1 MAKIM
6 LVEDDKSLREI
17 YSIRLVA
24 EGYNIVSAGDGEEAL
39 GLAVQEKPD
48 LIISDVMMP
57 KISGFDMLDILRST
71 PETKDIKVIMM
82 TALSSDEQRQRSE
95 ALGAAKHL
103 VKSQCG
109 IEDVINAVHEVLGDA
124 PNTAAQANIAT
135 LNATA
140 TTAGKAA
147 AEITPLNQPIP
158 DMTNIKTE
166 ATTVVAPQDSSIP
179 APDSTRAMTS
189 DQEMQPSVAS
199 APSEAPAPAMEP
211 TPNSAAPVAPS
222 TPAQSVA
229 PEAPAQPVAPEAPAT
244 PTAPATPA
252 QPATPSAP
260 TAPAQPAPATP
271 EAPATPTAPVQNPA
285 GENPVNFNQA
295 SVAKPVAVS
304 ATQSAPVQP
313 VAGANIPVQGTALT
327 PQQVLTMMGNGMGSM
342 PQARPVV
349 VIPQAPAA
357 SGTPAIPV
365 ASAPQAIP
373 QVPKAGGTL
382 PMPGA
387 VPRVTTPQAVMPQGV
402 APQTAIPAM
411 TPQQLALLRAQQQAQ
426 MQAQMQAAQT
436 AQMSQA
442 TQAPRPAQ
450 PRTTGGER
458 VLQPIHDPTQDQ
470 MRAAMAKRFAD
481 LLGEEGPAK
490 PGTVTTKSASDT
502 ATKHDATINVPT
514 TAQINELIP
523 SAPQNAQAAPAQPL
537 VAQPTQTQAASQA
550 QPSATQVTT
559 QANPAPTQPSVPT
572 QPVNQPTTPAQTT
585 TPIQT
590 ALELAAQGQAQM
602 QAKIQIDPN
611 AKISDMASIPAPDEG
626 IIEPIRPAFVNE
638 LEEQLAKDL
647 SENSDQDSMSA
658 RMMEE
663 LADDETTKTALEL
676 ASKMPKPEDDEI
688 DESQV
693 EMPESVAKAEFSSP
707 NISSPN
713 VSN

>member
-211 TPNSAAPVAPS
+211 TPISAAPVAPS
-222 TPAQSVA
+222 TPAQPVA
-229 PEAPAQPVAPEAPAT
+229 PEAPAQPVAPEAPAA
-244 PTAPATPA
+244 PVAPAMPA

-260 TAPAQPAPATP
+260 TAPAQPAPVAP
-271 EAPATPTAPVQNPA
+271 EAPAAPTAPVQNPA

-313 VAGANIPVQGTALT
+313 VAGANTPVQGTALT

-357 SGTPAIPV
+357 SETPAVPV
-365 ASAPQAIP
+365 ASAPQTIP

-387 VPRVTTPQAVMPQGV
+387 VPRAVTPQAVTPQGV
-402 APQTAIPAM
+402 VPQTAIPAM

-436 AQMSQA
+436 TQMPQA

-490 PGTVTTKSASDT
+490 PDTVTTKSASDAT
-502 ATKHDATINVPT
+502 TKHDDTINVPT
-514 TAQINELIP
+514 AAQINELIP
-523 SAPQNAQAAPAQPL
+523 PVPQNAQVAPA
-537 VAQPTQTQAASQA
+537 
-550 QPSATQVTT
+550 
-559 QANPAPTQPSVPT
+559 QPSVPT
-572 QPVNQPTTPAQTT
+572 QPAEQPAMLAQTT
-585 TPIQT
+585 APIQT
-590 ALELAAQGQAQM
+590 AQELAAQGQAQM

-658 RMMEE
+658 RMMKE

-707 NISSPN
+707 NISN
-713 VSN
+713 

>member
-211 TPNSAAPVAPS
+211 TPISAAPVAPS
-222 TPAQSVA
+222 TPAQPVA
-229 PEAPAQPVAPEAPAT
+229 PEAPAQPVAPEAPAV
-244 PTAPATPA
+244 PVAPATPA
-252 QPATPSAP
+252 QPTTPSTP
-260 TAPAQPAPATP
+260 TAPAQPVPVAP
-271 EAPATPTAPVQNPA
+271 EAPAAPTAPVQNPA

-313 VAGANIPVQGTALT
+313 VAGANTPVQGAALT

-357 SGTPAIPV
+357 PETPAIPV
-365 ASAPQAIP
+365 ASAPQTIP

-387 VPRVTTPQAVMPQGV
+387 VPRAVTPQAVTPQGV
-402 APQTAIPAM
+402 APQTAMPAM

-426 MQAQMQAAQT
+426 MQAQMQTAQT
-436 AQMSQA
+436 TQMSQA
-442 TQAPRPAQ
+442 AQAPRPAQ

-481 LLGEEGPAK
+481 LLGEEDPAE
-490 PGTVTTKSASDT
+490 PGAVTTKSASDA
-502 ATKHDATINVPT
+502 ATKHDATIDVPT

-523 SAPQNAQAAPAQPL
+523 PVPQNTQAAPA
-537 VAQPTQTQAASQA
+537 
-550 QPSATQVTT
+550 
-559 QANPAPTQPSVPT
+559 QPSVPT
-572 QPVNQPTTPAQTT
+572 QPAEQPAMLTQTT
-585 TPIQT
+585 APIQT
-590 ALELAAQGQAQM
+590 AQELAAQGRAQM

-658 RMMEE
+658 RMMKE

-676 ASKMPKPEDDEI
+676 ASKMPKPEDDKI

>member
-211 TPNSAAPVAPS
+211 TPISAAPVAPS
-222 TPAQSVA
+222 TPAQPVT
-229 PEAPAQPVAPEAPAT
+229 PEAPAQPVAPEAPAA
-244 PTAPATPA
+244 PVAPATPA
-252 QPATPSAP
+252 QPTTPSAP
-260 TAPAQPAPATP
+260 TAPTQPAPVAP
-271 EAPATPTAPVQNPA
+271 EAPAAPTAPVQNPA

-313 VAGANIPVQGTALT
+313 VAGANTPVQGAALT

-357 SGTPAIPV
+357 SETPAVPV
-365 ASAPQAIP
+365 ASAPQTIP

-387 VPRVTTPQAVMPQGV
+387 VPRAVTPQAVTPQGV

-436 AQMSQA
+436 TQMSQA

-481 LLGEEGPAK
+481 LLGEEDPAK
-490 PGTVTTKSASDT
+490 PGAVTTKSASDA
-502 ATKHDATINVPT
+502 ATKHDTTIDVPT

-523 SAPQNAQAAPAQPL
+523 PVPQNAQAAPAQP
-537 VAQPTQTQAASQA
+537 
-550 QPSATQVTT
+550 
-559 QANPAPTQPSVPT
+559 SVPT
-572 QPVNQPTTPAQTT
+572 QPAEQPAMLAQTT
-585 TPIQT
+585 APIQT
-590 ALELAAQGQAQM
+590 AQELAAQGRAQM

-658 RMMEE
+658 RMMKE

>member
-189 DQEMQPSVAS
+189 DQEMQSSVAS

-211 TPNSAAPVAPS
+211 TPISATPVAPS
-222 TPAQSVA
+222 TPAQPVA
-229 PEAPAQPVAPEAPAT
+229 PEAPAQPVAPEAPAA
-244 PTAPATPA
+244 PVAPATPA

-260 TAPAQPAPATP
+260 TAPAQPAPVAP
-271 EAPATPTAPVQNPA
+271 EAPAAPTAPVQNPA

-313 VAGANIPVQGTALT
+313 VAGANTPVQGAALT

-357 SGTPAIPV
+357 SETPAVPV
-365 ASAPQAIP
+365 ASAPQTIP

-387 VPRVTTPQAVMPQGV
+387 VPRAVTPQAVTPQGV
-402 APQTAIPAM
+402 VPQTAIPAM

-436 AQMSQA
+436 TQMPQA

-481 LLGEEGPAK
+481 LLGEEDPAK
-490 PGTVTTKSASDT
+490 PGTVTTKSASDAT
-502 ATKHDATINVPT
+502 TKHDDTINVPT
-514 TAQINELIP
+514 AAQINELIP
-523 SAPQNAQAAPAQPL
+523 PVPQNAQAAPAQP
-537 VAQPTQTQAASQA
+537 
-550 QPSATQVTT
+550 
-559 QANPAPTQPSVPT
+559 SVPT
-572 QPVNQPTTPAQTT
+572 QPVEQPAMPAQTT
-585 TPIQT
+585 APIQT
-590 ALELAAQGQAQM
+590 AQELAAQGQAQM

-658 RMMEE
+658 RMMKE

-693 EMPESVAKAEFSSP
+693 EMPESVTKAEFSSP

>member
-211 TPNSAAPVAPS
+211 TPISAAPVAPS
-222 TPAQSVA
+222 TPAQPVV
-229 PEAPAQPVAPEAPAT
+229 PEAPAQPVAPEAPAA
-244 PTAPATPA
+244 PVAPATPA

-260 TAPAQPAPATP
+260 TAPAQPAPVAP
-271 EAPATPTAPVQNPA
+271 EAPAAPTAPVQNPA

-313 VAGANIPVQGTALT
+313 VAGANTPVQGTALT

-357 SGTPAIPV
+357 SETPAVPV
-365 ASAPQAIP
+365 AFAPQTIP

-387 VPRVTTPQAVMPQGV
+387 VPRAVTPQAVTPQGV

-436 AQMSQA
+436 TQTSQT

-450 PRTTGGER
+450 PRTAGGER

-481 LLGEEGPAK
+481 LLGEEDPAK
-490 PGTVTTKSASDT
+490 PGTVTTKSASDA
-502 ATKHDATINVPT
+502 ATKRDATINVPT

-523 SAPQNAQAAPAQPL
+523 PVPQN
-537 VAQPTQTQAASQA
+537 TQA
-550 QPSATQVTT
+550 
-559 QANPAPTQPSVPT
+559 APTQPSVPT
-572 QPVNQPTTPAQTT
+572 QPAEQPAMLAQTT

-590 ALELAAQGQAQM
+590 AQELAAQGRAQM

-658 RMMEE
+658 RMMKE

>member
-39 GLAVQEKPD
+39 SLAVQEKPD

-211 TPNSAAPVAPS
+211 TPISAAPVAPS
-222 TPAQSVA
+222 TPAQPVA
-229 PEAPAQPVAPEAPAT
+229 PEAPAQPVAPEAPAA
-244 PTAPATPA
+244 PVAPATPA

-260 TAPAQPAPATP
+260 TAPAQPAPVAP
-271 EAPATPTAPVQNPA
+271 EAPAAPTAPVQNPA

-313 VAGANIPVQGTALT
+313 AAGANIPVQGAALT

-357 SGTPAIPV
+357 SETPAVLVTSTPQTI
-365 ASAPQAIP
+365 SQAP
-373 QVPKAGGTL
+373 KTGGTL

-387 VPRVTTPQAVMPQGV
+387 VPRAATPQAVTPQGV
-402 APQTAIPAM
+402 VPQTAIPAM

-426 MQAQMQAAQT
+426 MQAQMQTAQT
-436 AQMSQA
+436 TQMSQA

-450 PRTTGGER
+450 PRTAGGER

-481 LLGEEGPAK
+481 LLGEEDPAK
-490 PGTVTTKSASDT
+490 PGTVTTKSTSDA

-523 SAPQNAQAAPAQPL
+523 SVPQNAQAAPAH
-537 VAQPTQTQAASQA
+537 
-550 QPSATQVTT
+550 PSATQTQVAT
-559 QANPAPTQPSVPT
+559 QANPTPTQPSVPT
-572 QPVNQPTTPAQTT
+572 QPAEQPAMLAQTT

-590 ALELAAQGQAQM
+590 AQELAAQGQAQM
-602 QAKIQIDPN
+602 QAKIRIDPN

-658 RMMEE
+658 RMMKE

-676 ASKMPKPEDDEI
+676 ASKMPKPEDDKI

>member
-211 TPNSAAPVAPS
+211 TPISAAPVAPS
-222 TPAQSVA
+222 TPAQPVT
-229 PEAPAQPVAPEAPAT
+229 PEAPAQPVAPEAPAA
-244 PTAPATPA
+244 PVAPATPA

-260 TAPAQPAPATP
+260 TAPAQPVPVAP
-271 EAPATPTAPVQNPA
+271 EAPAAPTAPVQNPA

-313 VAGANIPVQGTALT
+313 AAGANTPVQGAALT

-349 VIPQAPAA
+349 VIPQAPAV
-357 SGTPAIPV
+357 SETPAVPV
-365 ASAPQAIP
+365 TSAPQTIP

-387 VPRVTTPQAVMPQGV
+387 VPRTVTPQAVAPQGV

-426 MQAQMQAAQT
+426 MQTQMQAAQT
-436 AQMSQA
+436 AQISQA
-442 TQAPRPAQ
+442 AQAPRPAQ
-450 PRTTGGER
+450 PRTAGGER

-481 LLGEEGPAK
+481 LLGEEDPAK
-490 PGTVTTKSASDT
+490 PGAVTTKSASDA
-502 ATKHDATINVPT
+502 ATKHDTTIDVPT
-514 TAQINELIP
+514 AAQINELIP
-523 SAPQNAQAAPAQPL
+523 PVPQNAQA
-537 VAQPTQTQAASQA
+537 
-550 QPSATQVTT
+550 
-559 QANPAPTQPSVPT
+559 APTQPSVPT
-572 QPVNQPTTPAQTT
+572 QPAEQPAMLAQTT
-585 TPIQT
+585 APIQT
-590 ALELAAQGQAQM
+590 AQELAAQGRAQM

-658 RMMEE
+658 RMMKE

>member
-39 GLAVQEKPD
+39 SLAVQEKPD

-211 TPNSAAPVAPS
+211 TPISAAPVAPS
-222 TPAQSVA
+222 TPAQPVA
-229 PEAPAQPVAPEAPAT
+229 PEAPAQPVAPEAPAA
-244 PTAPATPA
+244 PVAPATPA

-260 TAPAQPAPATP
+260 TAPAQPAPVAP
-271 EAPATPTAPVQNPA
+271 EAPAAPTAPVQNPA

-313 VAGANIPVQGTALT
+313 AAGANIPVQGAALT

-357 SGTPAIPV
+357 SETPAVPV
-365 ASAPQAIP
+365 ASAPQTIS

-387 VPRVTTPQAVMPQGV
+387 VPRAATPQAVTPQGV
-402 APQTAIPAM
+402 VPQAAIPAM
-411 TPQQLALLRAQQQAQ
+411 TPQQLALLRAQQQTQ

-436 AQMSQA
+436 TQMSQA

-450 PRTTGGER
+450 PRTAGGER

-481 LLGEEGPAK
+481 LLGEEDPAK
-490 PGTVTTKSASDT
+490 PDTVTTKSASDA

-523 SAPQNAQAAPAQPL
+523 SVPQNAQAAP
-537 VAQPTQTQAASQA
+537 
-550 QPSATQVTT
+550 
-559 QANPAPTQPSVPT
+559 TQPSVPM
-572 QPVNQPTTPAQTT
+572 QPAEQPAMLAQTT

-590 ALELAAQGQAQM
+590 AQELAAQGQAQM
-602 QAKIQIDPN
+602 QAKIRIDPN

-626 IIEPIRPAFVNE
+626 IVEPIRPAFVNE
-638 LEEQLAKDL
+638 LEEQLARDL
-647 SENSDQDSMSA
+647 SENSDQNSMSA
-658 RMMEE
+658 RMMKEM
-663 LADDETTKTALEL
+663 ADDETTKTALEL

-713 VSN
+713 VSNKV

>member
-211 TPNSAAPVAPS
+211 TPISAAPVAPS
-222 TPAQSVA
+222 TPAQPVV
-229 PEAPAQPVAPEAPAT
+229 PEAPAQPVAPEAPA
-244 PTAPATPA
+244 APVAPVTPA

-260 TAPAQPAPATP
+260 TAPAQPAPVAP
-271 EAPATPTAPVQNPA
+271 EAPAAPTAPVQNPA

-313 VAGANIPVQGTALT
+313 VAGANTPVQGAALT

-357 SGTPAIPV
+357 SGTPAAPV
-365 ASAPQAIP
+365 ASTSQTIP

-387 VPRVTTPQAVMPQGV
+387 VPRAVTPQAVTPQGV

-411 TPQQLALLRAQQQAQ
+411 TPQQLTLLRAQQQAQ
-426 MQAQMQAAQT
+426 MQAQMQVAQT
-436 AQMSQA
+436 TQTSQT

-481 LLGEEGPAK
+481 LLGEEDPAK
-490 PGTVTTKSASDT
+490 PGAVTTKSASDA
-502 ATKHDATINVPT
+502 ATKHDTTIDVPT

-523 SAPQNAQAAPAQPL
+523 PVPQNAQAAPAQP
-537 VAQPTQTQAASQA
+537 
-550 QPSATQVTT
+550 
-559 QANPAPTQPSVPT
+559 SVPT
-572 QPVNQPTTPAQTT
+572 QPAEQPAMLAQTT
-585 TPIQT
+585 APIQT
-590 ALELAAQGQAQM
+590 AQELAAQGQAQM

-658 RMMEE
+658 RMMKE

>member
-211 TPNSAAPVAPS
+211 TPISAAPVAPS
-222 TPAQSVA
+222 TPAQPVA
-229 PEAPAQPVAPEAPAT
+229 PEAPAQPVAPEAPAA
-244 PTAPATPA
+244 PVAPATPA

-260 TAPAQPAPATP
+260 TAPAQPAPVAP
-271 EAPATPTAPVQNPA
+271 EAPAAPTAPVQSPA

-313 VAGANIPVQGTALT
+313 AAGANTPVQGAALT

-357 SGTPAIPV
+357 SETPAVPV
-365 ASAPQAIP
+365 ASAPQTIP

-387 VPRVTTPQAVMPQGV
+387 VPRAVTPQAVTPQGAV
-402 APQTAIPAM
+402 PQTAIPAM

-426 MQAQMQAAQT
+426 MQTQMQT
-436 AQMSQA
+436 ARTTQMSQA
-442 TQAPRPAQ
+442 AQAPRPAQ

-481 LLGEEGPAK
+481 LLGEEDPAK
-490 PGTVTTKSASDT
+490 PGAVTTKSASDA
-502 ATKHDATINVPT
+502 ATKHDTTIDVPT

-523 SAPQNAQAAPAQPL
+523 PVPQNAQAAPAQP
-537 VAQPTQTQAASQA
+537 
-550 QPSATQVTT
+550 
-559 QANPAPTQPSVPT
+559 SVPT
-572 QPVNQPTTPAQTT
+572 QPAEQPAMLAQTT

-590 ALELAAQGQAQM
+590 AQELAAQGQAQM

-658 RMMEE
+658 RMMKE

-713 VSN
+713 VNN

>member
-211 TPNSAAPVAPS
+211 TPISAAPVAPS
-222 TPAQSVA
+222 TPAQPVA
-229 PEAPAQPVAPEAPAT
+229 PEAPAQPVAPEAPAV
-244 PTAPATPA
+244 PVAPATPA
-252 QPATPSAP
+252 QPTTPSTP
-260 TAPAQPAPATP
+260 TAPAQPVPVAP
-271 EAPATPTAPVQNPA
+271 EAPAAPTAPVQNPA

-295 SVAKPVAVS
+295 SVAKPVAAS

-313 VAGANIPVQGTALT
+313 AAGANIPAQGTALT

-357 SGTPAIPV
+357 PETPAIPV
-365 ASAPQAIP
+365 ASAPQTIP

-387 VPRVTTPQAVMPQGV
+387 VPRAVTPQAVTPQGV
-402 APQTAIPAM
+402 APQTAMPAM

-426 MQAQMQAAQT
+426 MQAQMQTAQT
-436 AQMSQA
+436 TQMSQA
-442 TQAPRPAQ
+442 AQAPRPAQ

-481 LLGEEGPAK
+481 LLGEEDPAE
-490 PGTVTTKSASDT
+490 PGAVTTKSASDA
-502 ATKHDATINVPT
+502 ATKHDATIDVPT

-523 SAPQNAQAAPAQPL
+523 PVPQNTQAAPA
-537 VAQPTQTQAASQA
+537 
-550 QPSATQVTT
+550 
-559 QANPAPTQPSVPT
+559 QPSVPT
-572 QPVNQPTTPAQTT
+572 QPAEQPAMLTQTT
-585 TPIQT
+585 APIQT
-590 ALELAAQGQAQM
+590 AQELAAQGRAQM

-658 RMMEE
+658 RMMKE

-676 ASKMPKPEDDEI
+676 ASKMPKPEDDKI

>member
-211 TPNSAAPVAPS
+211 TPISAAPVAPS
-222 TPAQSVA
+222 TPAQPVA
-229 PEAPAQPVAPEAPAT
+229 PEAPAQPVAPEAPAA
-244 PTAPATPA
+244 PVAPATPA
-252 QPATPSAP
+252 QPATPSTP
-260 TAPAQPAPATP
+260 TAPAQPAPVAP
-271 EAPATPTAPVQNPA
+271 EAPAAPTAPVQNPA

-313 VAGANIPVQGTALT
+313 AAGANTPVQGAALT

-357 SGTPAIPV
+357 SETPAVPV
-365 ASAPQAIP
+365 ASAPQTIP

-387 VPRVTTPQAVMPQGV
+387 VPRAVTPQAVTPQGAV
-402 APQTAIPAM
+402 PQTAIPAM

-426 MQAQMQAAQT
+426 MQTQMQT
-436 AQMSQA
+436 ARTTQMSQA
-442 TQAPRPAQ
+442 AQAPRPAQ

-481 LLGEEGPAK
+481 LLGEEDPAK
-490 PGTVTTKSASDT
+490 PGAVTTKSASDA

-523 SAPQNAQAAPAQPL
+523 PVPQNAQAAPAQP
-537 VAQPTQTQAASQA
+537 S
-550 QPSATQVTT
+550 
-559 QANPAPTQPSVPT
+559 APTQPAE
-572 QPVNQPTTPAQTT
+572 QPAMLARAT

-590 ALELAAQGQAQM
+590 AQELAAQGQAQM

-658 RMMEE
+658 RMMKE

-713 VSN
+713 VNN

>member
-211 TPNSAAPVAPS
+211 TPISAAPVAPS
-222 TPAQSVA
+222 TPAQPVA
-229 PEAPAQPVAPEAPAT
+229 PEAPAQPIAPEAPAA
-244 PTAPATPA
+244 PVAPATPV

-260 TAPAQPAPATP
+260 TAPAQPAPVAP
-271 EAPATPTAPVQNPA
+271 EAPAAPTAPVQNPA

-313 VAGANIPVQGTALT
+313 VAGANTPVQGAALT

-357 SGTPAIPV
+357 SGAPAVPV
-365 ASAPQAIP
+365 ASAPQTIP

-387 VPRVTTPQAVMPQGV
+387 VPRAVTPQAIAPQGV
-402 APQTAIPAM
+402 VPQTAIPAM

-426 MQAQMQAAQT
+426 MQAQMRAAQT
-436 AQMSQA
+436 TQTSQT

-450 PRTTGGER
+450 PRTAGGER

-481 LLGEEGPAK
+481 LLGEEDPAK
-490 PGTVTTKSASDT
+490 PGTVTTKSASDA

-523 SAPQNAQAAPAQPL
+523 PVSQN
-537 VAQPTQTQAASQA
+537 TQA
-550 QPSATQVTT
+550 
-559 QANPAPTQPSVPT
+559 APTQPSVPT
-572 QPVNQPTTPAQTT
+572 QPAEQPAMLAQTT

-590 ALELAAQGQAQM
+590 AQELAAQGRAQM

-658 RMMEE
+658 RMMKE

>member
-211 TPNSAAPVAPS
+211 TPISAAPVAPS
-222 TPAQSVA
+222 TPAQPVT
-229 PEAPAQPVAPEAPAT
+229 PEAPAQPVAPEAPAASV
-244 PTAPATPA
+244 APATPV
-252 QPATPSAP
+252 QPAIPSAP
-260 TAPAQPAPATP
+260 TAPAQPAPVTP
-271 EAPATPTAPVQNPA
+271 EAPAAPTAPVQNPA

-357 SGTPAIPV
+357 SETPAVPV
-365 ASAPQAIP
+365 ASAPQTIS

-387 VPRVTTPQAVMPQGV
+387 VPRAVTPQAVTPQGV
-402 APQTAIPAM
+402 APQAAIPAM

-436 AQMSQA
+436 TQMPQA

-450 PRTTGGER
+450 PRTAGGER

-481 LLGEEGPAK
+481 LLGEEDPAK
-490 PGTVTTKSASDT
+490 PGAVTTKSASDAT
-502 ATKHDATINVPT
+502 TKHDATINVPT

-523 SAPQNAQAAPAQPL
+523 PAPQN
-537 VAQPTQTQAASQA
+537 
-550 QPSATQVTT
+550 TQV
-559 QANPAPTQPSVPT
+559 APTQPSVPT
-572 QPVNQPTTPAQTT
+572 QPTEQPAMLAQTT
-585 TPIQT
+585 APIQT
-590 ALELAAQGQAQM
+590 AQELAAQGRAQM

-658 RMMEE
+658 RMMKE

>member
-211 TPNSAAPVAPS
+211 TPISAAPVAPS
-222 TPAQSVA
+222 TPAQPVA
-229 PEAPAQPVAPEAPAT
+229 PEAPAQPVAPEAPAA
-244 PTAPATPA
+244 PVAPATPA

-260 TAPAQPAPATP
+260 TAPAQPAPVAS
-271 EAPATPTAPVQNPA
+271 EAPAAPTAPVQNPA

-313 VAGANIPVQGTALT
+313 VAGANTPVQGAALT

-357 SGTPAIPV
+357 SETPAVPV
-365 ASAPQAIP
+365 ASAPQTIP

-387 VPRVTTPQAVMPQGV
+387 VPRAVTPQAVTPQGV

-426 MQAQMQAAQT
+426 MQAQMQTARTTQT
-436 AQMSQA
+436 SQA
-442 TQAPRPAQ
+442 AQAPRPAQ
-450 PRTTGGER
+450 PRTAGGER

-481 LLGEEGPAK
+481 LLGEEDPAK
-490 PGTVTTKSASDT
+490 PGTVTTKSASDA

-523 SAPQNAQAAPAQPL
+523 PVPQNAQAAPAQP
-537 VAQPTQTQAASQA
+537 S
-550 QPSATQVTT
+550 
-559 QANPAPTQPSVPT
+559 APTQPAE
-572 QPVNQPTTPAQTT
+572 QPAMLAQTT

-590 ALELAAQGQAQM
+590 AQELAAQGRAQM

-658 RMMEE
+658 RMMKE

>member
-211 TPNSAAPVAPS
+211 TPISAAPVAPS
-222 TPAQSVA
+222 TPAQPVA
-229 PEAPAQPVAPEAPAT
+229 PEAPAQPVAPEAPSA
-244 PTAPATPA
+244 PVAPATPA
-252 QPATPSAP
+252 QPTTPSAP
-260 TAPAQPAPATP
+260 TAPAQPAPVAP
-271 EAPATPTAPVQNPA
+271 EAPAAPTAPVQSPA

-304 ATQSAPVQP
+304 ATQPAPVQP
-313 VAGANIPVQGTALT
+313 AAGANIPAQSAALT

-357 SGTPAIPV
+357 SGTPAVPV
-365 ASAPQAIP
+365 ASAPQTIP

-387 VPRVTTPQAVMPQGV
+387 VPRAVTPQAVTPQGAV
-402 APQTAIPAM
+402 PQTAIPAM

-426 MQAQMQAAQT
+426 MQTQMQT
-436 AQMSQA
+436 ARTTQMSQA
-442 TQAPRPAQ
+442 AQAPRPAQ

-481 LLGEEGPAK
+481 LLGEEDPAK
-490 PGTVTTKSASDT
+490 PGAVTTKSASDA

-523 SAPQNAQAAPAQPL
+523 SAPQNAQAAPAQP
-537 VAQPTQTQAASQA
+537 S
-550 QPSATQVTT
+550 
-559 QANPAPTQPSVPT
+559 APTQPAE
-572 QPVNQPTTPAQTT
+572 QPAMLARAT

-590 ALELAAQGQAQM
+590 AQELAAQGQAQM

-658 RMMEE
+658 RMMKE

-713 VSN
+713 VNN

>member
-211 TPNSAAPVAPS
+211 TPISAAPVAPS
-222 TPAQSVA
+222 TPAQPVV
-229 PEAPAQPVAPEAPAT
+229 PEAPAQPVAPEAPA
-244 PTAPATPA
+244 APVAPVTPA

-260 TAPAQPAPATP
+260 TAPAQPAPVTP
-271 EAPATPTAPVQNPA
+271 EAPAAPTAPVQNPA

-313 VAGANIPVQGTALT
+313 AAGANTPVQGAALT

-357 SGTPAIPV
+357 SETPAVPV
-365 ASAPQAIP
+365 ASAPQTIP

-387 VPRVTTPQAVMPQGV
+387 VPRAVAPQAVTPQGV
-402 APQTAIPAM
+402 VPQTAIPAM

-426 MQAQMQAAQT
+426 MQAQMRAAQT
-436 AQMSQA
+436 TQMPQA

-481 LLGEEGPAK
+481 LLGEEDPAK

-502 ATKHDATINVPT
+502 ATKHDTTINVPT

-523 SAPQNAQAAPAQPL
+523 PVPQN
-537 VAQPTQTQAASQA
+537 TQA
-550 QPSATQVTT
+550 
-559 QANPAPTQPSVPT
+559 APTQPSVPT
-572 QPVNQPTTPAQTT
+572 QPAEQPAMLAQAT

-590 ALELAAQGQAQM
+590 AQELAAQGQAQM

-658 RMMEE
+658 RMMKE

-693 EMPESVAKAEFSSP
+693 EMPESVARAEFSSP

>member
-211 TPNSAAPVAPS
+211 TPISAAPVAPS
-222 TPAQSVA
+222 TPAQPVA
-229 PEAPAQPVAPEAPAT
+229 PEAPAQPIAPEAPAT
-244 PTAPATPA
+244 PVAPATPA
-252 QPATPSAP
+252 QPTTPSAP
-260 TAPAQPAPATP
+260 TAPAQPVPVAP
-271 EAPATPTAPVQNPA
+271 EAPAAPTAPVQNPA

-313 VAGANIPVQGTALT
+313 VAGANTPVQGAALT

-357 SGTPAIPV
+357 PGTPAVPV
-365 ASAPQAIP
+365 ASAPQTIP

-387 VPRVTTPQAVMPQGV
+387 VPRAVAPQAVTPQGV
-402 APQTAIPAM
+402 APQTAMPVM

-436 AQMSQA
+436 TQMSQT

-481 LLGEEGPAK
+481 LLGEEDPAK
-490 PGTVTTKSASDT
+490 PGAVTTKSASDA
-502 ATKHDATINVPT
+502 ATKHDSTINVPT

-523 SAPQNAQAAPAQPL
+523 PVPQN
-537 VAQPTQTQAASQA
+537 TQA
-550 QPSATQVTT
+550 
-559 QANPAPTQPSVPT
+559 APTQPSVPT
-572 QPVNQPTTPAQTT
+572 QPAEQPAMLAQTT

-590 ALELAAQGQAQM
+590 AQELAAQGRAQM

-658 RMMEE
+658 RMMKE

>member
-199 APSEAPAPAMEP
+199 APSEVPAPAMEP
-211 TPNSAAPVAPS
+211 TPISAAPVAPS
-222 TPAQSVA
+222 TPAQPVT
-229 PEAPAQPVAPEAPAT
+229 PEAPAQPVAPEAPAA
-244 PTAPATPA
+244 PVAPAMPA

-260 TAPAQPAPATP
+260 TAPAQPAPVAP
-271 EAPATPTAPVQNPA
+271 EAPAAPTAPVQNPA

-313 VAGANIPVQGTALT
+313 VAGANTPVQGAALT

-357 SGTPAIPV
+357 SETPAVPV
-365 ASAPQAIP
+365 ASAPQTIP

-387 VPRVTTPQAVMPQGV
+387 VPRAVTSQVVTPQGV
-402 APQTAIPAM
+402 VPQTAIPAM

-426 MQAQMQAAQT
+426 MQAQTQAAQAT
-436 AQMSQA
+436 QMSQA
-442 TQAPRPAQ
+442 AQAPRPAQ
-450 PRTTGGER
+450 PRTAGGER

-481 LLGEEGPAK
+481 LLGEEDPAK
-490 PGTVTTKSASDT
+490 PGTVTTKSASDAT
-502 ATKHDATINVPT
+502 TKHDATINVPT

-523 SAPQNAQAAPAQPL
+523 PVPQN
-537 VAQPTQTQAASQA
+537 TQA
-550 QPSATQVTT
+550 
-559 QANPAPTQPSVPT
+559 APTQPSVPT
-572 QPVNQPTTPAQTT
+572 QPAEQPAMLAQTT

-590 ALELAAQGQAQM
+590 AQELAAQGQAQM

-658 RMMEE
+658 RMMKE

>member
-211 TPNSAAPVAPS
+211 TPISAAPVAPS
-222 TPAQSVA
+222 TPAQPVT
-229 PEAPAQPVAPEAPAT
+229 PEAPAQPVAPEAPAA
-244 PTAPATPA
+244 PVAPATPV

-260 TAPAQPAPATP
+260 TAPAQPVPVAP
-271 EAPATPTAPVQNPA
+271 EAPAAPTAPVQNPA

-313 VAGANIPVQGTALT
+313 VAGANTPVQGAALT

-357 SGTPAIPV
+357 SGTPAVPI
-365 ASAPQAIP
+365 ASAPQTIP

-387 VPRVTTPQAVMPQGV
+387 VPRAVTPQAVTPQGV
-402 APQTAIPAM
+402 VPQTAIPAM

-436 AQMSQA
+436 TQTSQT

-450 PRTTGGER
+450 PRTAGGER

-523 SAPQNAQAAPAQPL
+523 PVPQNTQAAPA
-537 VAQPTQTQAASQA
+537 
-550 QPSATQVTT
+550 
-559 QANPAPTQPSVPT
+559 QPSVPT
-572 QPVNQPTTPAQTT
+572 QPAEQPAMPAQTT

-590 ALELAAQGQAQM
+590 AQELAAQGRAQM

-658 RMMEE
+658 RMMKE

>member
-211 TPNSAAPVAPS
+211 TPISAAPVAPS
-222 TPAQSVA
+222 TPAQPVT
-229 PEAPAQPVAPEAPAT
+229 PEAPAQPVVPEAPAA
-244 PTAPATPA
+244 PVAPATPA

-260 TAPAQPAPATP
+260 TAPAQPAPVAP
-271 EAPATPTAPVQNPA
+271 EAPAAPTVPVQNPA

-313 VAGANIPVQGTALT
+313 AAGANMPAQGTALT

-357 SGTPAIPV
+357 SGTPAVPV
-365 ASAPQAIP
+365 APAPQTIP

-387 VPRVTTPQAVMPQGV
+387 VPRAVAPQAVTPQGV
-402 APQTAIPAM
+402 APQTAMPVM

-436 AQMSQA
+436 TQTSQT

-450 PRTTGGER
+450 PRTAGGER

-481 LLGEEGPAK
+481 LLGEEDPAK
-490 PGTVTTKSASDT
+490 PGTVTTKSASDA
-502 ATKHDATINVPT
+502 ATKRDATINVPT

-523 SAPQNAQAAPAQPL
+523 PVPQN
-537 VAQPTQTQAASQA
+537 TQA
-550 QPSATQVTT
+550 
-559 QANPAPTQPSVPT
+559 APTQPSVPT
-572 QPVNQPTTPAQTT
+572 QPAEQPAMPAQTT

-590 ALELAAQGQAQM
+590 AQELAAQGRAQM

-658 RMMEE
+658 RMMKE

>member
-211 TPNSAAPVAPS
+211 TPISAAPVAPS
-222 TPAQSVA
+222 TPAQPVA
-229 PEAPAQPVAPEAPAT
+229 PEAPAQPVAPEAPAA
-244 PTAPATPA
+244 PVAPATPA
-252 QPATPSAP
+252 QPATPSTP
-260 TAPAQPAPATP
+260 TAPAQPAPVAP
-271 EAPATPTAPVQNPA
+271 EAPAAPTAPVQSPA

-304 ATQSAPVQP
+304 ATQPAPVQP
-313 VAGANIPVQGTALT
+313 AAGANIPAQSAALT

-357 SGTPAIPV
+357 SETPAVPV
-365 ASAPQAIP
+365 ASAPQTIP

-387 VPRVTTPQAVMPQGV
+387 VPRAVTPQAVTPQGAV
-402 APQTAIPAM
+402 PQTAIPAM

-426 MQAQMQAAQT
+426 MQTQMQT
-436 AQMSQA
+436 ARTTQMSQA
-442 TQAPRPAQ
+442 AQAPRPAQ

-481 LLGEEGPAK
+481 LLGEEDPAK
-490 PGTVTTKSASDT
+490 PGAVTTKSASDA
-502 ATKHDATINVPT
+502 ATKHDTTIDVPT

-523 SAPQNAQAAPAQPL
+523 PVPQNAQAAPAQP
-537 VAQPTQTQAASQA
+537 
-550 QPSATQVTT
+550 
-559 QANPAPTQPSVPT
+559 SVPT
-572 QPVNQPTTPAQTT
+572 QPAEQPAMLAQTT

-590 ALELAAQGQAQM
+590 AQELAAQGQAQM

-658 RMMEE
+658 RMMKE

-713 VSN
+713 VNN

>member
-211 TPNSAAPVAPS
+211 TPISAAPVAPS
-222 TPAQSVA
+222 TPAQPVA
-229 PEAPAQPVAPEAPAT
+229 PEAPAQPVAPEAPAA
-244 PTAPATPA
+244 PVAPATPA
-252 QPATPSAP
+252 QPATPSTP
-260 TAPAQPAPATP
+260 TAPAQPAPVAP
-271 EAPATPTAPVQNPA
+271 EAPAAPTAPVQNPA

-313 VAGANIPVQGTALT
+313 AAGANTPVQGAALT

-357 SGTPAIPV
+357 SETPAVPV
-365 ASAPQAIP
+365 ASAPQTIP

-387 VPRVTTPQAVMPQGV
+387 VPRAVTPQAVTPQGAV
-402 APQTAIPAM
+402 PQTAIPAM

-426 MQAQMQAAQT
+426 MQTQMQT
-436 AQMSQA
+436 ARTTQMSQA
-442 TQAPRPAQ
+442 AQAPRPAQ

-481 LLGEEGPAK
+481 LLGEEDPAK
-490 PGTVTTKSASDT
+490 PGAVTTKSASDA
-502 ATKHDATINVPT
+502 ATKHDTTIDVPT

-523 SAPQNAQAAPAQPL
+523 PVPQNAQAAPAQP
-537 VAQPTQTQAASQA
+537 
-550 QPSATQVTT
+550 
-559 QANPAPTQPSVPT
+559 SVPT
-572 QPVNQPTTPAQTT
+572 QPAEQPAMLAQTT

-590 ALELAAQGQAQM
+590 AQELAAQGQAQM

-658 RMMEE
+658 RMMKE

-713 VSN
+713 VNN

>member
-211 TPNSAAPVAPS
+211 TPISAAPVAPS
-222 TPAQSVA
+222 TPAQPVA
-229 PEAPAQPVAPEAPAT
+229 PEAPAQPVAPEAPAV
-244 PTAPATPA
+244 PVAPSTPA

-260 TAPAQPAPATP
+260 TAPAQPAPVAP
-271 EAPATPTAPVQNPA
+271 EAPTAPTAPVQNPA

-313 VAGANIPVQGTALT
+313 VAGANTPVQGAALT

-357 SGTPAIPV
+357 SETPAVPV
-365 ASAPQAIP
+365 ASAPQTIP

-387 VPRVTTPQAVMPQGV
+387 VPRAAAPQAVTPQGV
-402 APQTAIPAM
+402 APQTAMPAM

-426 MQAQMQAAQT
+426 MQAQMQTAQT
-436 AQMSQA
+436 TQMSQA
-442 TQAPRPAQ
+442 AQAPRPAQ
-450 PRTTGGER
+450 PRTAGGER

-481 LLGEEGPAK
+481 LLGEEDPAK
-490 PGTVTTKSASDT
+490 PGAVTTKSASDA
-502 ATKHDATINVPT
+502 ATKHDTTIDVPT
-514 TAQINELIP
+514 TAQINQLIP
-523 SAPQNAQAAPAQPL
+523 PVPQN
-537 VAQPTQTQAASQA
+537 TQA
-550 QPSATQVTT
+550 
-559 QANPAPTQPSVPT
+559 APTQPSVPT
-572 QPVNQPTTPAQTT
+572 QPAEQPAMLAQTT

-590 ALELAAQGQAQM
+590 AQELAAQGRAQM

-658 RMMEE
+658 RMMKE

>member
-39 GLAVQEKPD
+39 SLAVQEKPD

-71 PETKDIKVIMM
+71 PETKNIKVIMM

-211 TPNSAAPVAPS
+211 TPISAAPVAPS
-222 TPAQSVA
+222 TPAQPVA
-229 PEAPAQPVAPEAPAT
+229 PETPAQPVAPEAPAASV
-244 PTAPATPA
+244 APATPT

-260 TAPAQPAPATP
+260 TAPAQPAPVAP
-271 EAPATPTAPVQNPA
+271 EAPAVPTAPVQNPA

-313 VAGANIPVQGTALT
+313 AAGANIPVQGAALT

-357 SGTPAIPV
+357 SETPAVPV
-365 ASAPQAIP
+365 ASTPQTIS
-373 QVPKAGGTL
+373 QVPKAGGIL

-387 VPRVTTPQAVMPQGV
+387 VPRAVTPQAVTPQGI

-426 MQAQMQAAQT
+426 TQAQMQAAQT
-436 AQMSQA
+436 TQMSQA
-442 TQAPRPAQ
+442 AQAPRPAQ
-450 PRTTGGER
+450 PRTAGGER

-481 LLGEEGPAK
+481 LLGEEDPAK
-490 PGTVTTKSASDT
+490 PGTVTTKSASD
-502 ATKHDATINVPT
+502 AVTKHDATINVPT

-523 SAPQNAQAAPAQPL
+523 SVPQNAQAAPAQP
-537 VAQPTQTQAASQA
+537 
-550 QPSATQVTT
+550 SATQAQVAT
-559 QANPAPTQPSVPT
+559 QTNPTPTQPSVPT
-572 QPVNQPTTPAQTT
+572 QPAEQPAMLAQTT

-590 ALELAAQGQAQM
+590 AQELAAQGQAQM
-602 QAKIQIDPN
+602 QAKIRIDPN

-658 RMMEE
+658 RMMKE

>member
-179 APDSTRAMTS
+179 APDSTRVMTS
-189 DQEMQPSVAS
+189 NQEMQPSIAS

-211 TPNSAAPVAPS
+211 TPISAAPVAPS
-222 TPAQSVA
+222 TPAQSV
-229 PEAPAQPVAPEAPAT
+229 
-244 PTAPATPA
+244 
-252 QPATPSAP
+252 
-260 TAPAQPAPATP
+260 TP

-295 SVAKPVAVS
+295 SVAKPVAAS

-313 VAGANIPVQGTALT
+313 VAGANTPAQGAALT

-365 ASAPQAIP
+365 ASTPQTIP

-402 APQTAIPAM
+402 APQTAIPAT
-411 TPQQLALLRAQQQAQ
+411 TPQQLALLRAQQQVQ

-450 PRTTGGER
+450 PHTTGGER

-481 LLGEEGPAK
+481 LLGEEDPAK

-523 SAPQNAQAAPAQPL
+523 SAPQNAQAAPA
-537 VAQPTQTQAASQA
+537 
-550 QPSATQVTT
+550 
-559 QANPAPTQPSVPT
+559 PTQPSVPT
-572 QPVNQPTTPAQTT
+572 QPANQPTTPAQTT

-590 ALELAAQGQAQM
+590 AQELAAQGQAQM

-676 ASKMPKPEDDEI
+676 ASKMPKPEDDGI

>member
-211 TPNSAAPVAPS
+211 TPISAAPVAPS
-222 TPAQSVA
+222 TPAQPVA
-229 PEAPAQPVAPEAPAT
+229 PEAPAQPVAPEAPAA
-244 PTAPATPA
+244 PVAPATPA

-260 TAPAQPAPATP
+260 TAPAQPAPVAP
-271 EAPATPTAPVQNPA
+271 EAPAAPTAPVQNPA

-313 VAGANIPVQGTALT
+313 AAGANIPAQSAALT

-357 SGTPAIPV
+357 SGTPAVPV
-365 ASAPQAIP
+365 APAPQAIP

-387 VPRVTTPQAVMPQGV
+387 VPRAVAPQVVTPQGV
-402 APQTAIPAM
+402 VPQTAIPAM
-411 TPQQLALLRAQQQAQ
+411 TPQQLALLRAQQQSQ
-426 MQAQMQAAQT
+426 MQAQMRAAQT
-436 AQMSQA
+436 TQMPQA

-481 LLGEEGPAK
+481 LLGEEDPAK
-490 PGTVTTKSASDT
+490 PDTVTTKSASDA

-523 SAPQNAQAAPAQPL
+523 PVPQNAQAAPAQP
-537 VAQPTQTQAASQA
+537 
-550 QPSATQVTT
+550 
-559 QANPAPTQPSVPT
+559 SVPT
-572 QPVNQPTTPAQTT
+572 QPAEQPAMLTQTT
-585 TPIQT
+585 APIQT
-590 ALELAAQGQAQM
+590 AQELAAQGQAQM

-658 RMMEE
+658 RMMKE

>member
-211 TPNSAAPVAPS
+211 TPISAAPVAPS
-222 TPAQSVA
+222 TPAQPVT
-229 PEAPAQPVAPEAPAT
+229 PEAPAQPVAPEAPAAPVT
-244 PTAPATPA
+244 PATPA

-260 TAPAQPAPATP
+260 TAPAQPAPVAP
-271 EAPATPTAPVQNPA
+271 EAPAAPTAPVQNPA

-313 VAGANIPVQGTALT
+313 VAGANTPVQGAALT

-357 SGTPAIPV
+357 SETPAVPV
-365 ASAPQAIP
+365 ASAPQTIP

-387 VPRVTTPQAVMPQGV
+387 VPRAVTPQAVTPQGV
-402 APQTAIPAM
+402 VPQTAIPAM

-426 MQAQMQAAQT
+426 MQAQMRAAQT
-436 AQMSQA
+436 TQMPQA

-481 LLGEEGPAK
+481 LLGEEDPAK
-490 PGTVTTKSASDT
+490 PGTVTTKSASDAT
-502 ATKHDATINVPT
+502 TKHDDTINVPT
-514 TAQINELIP
+514 AAQINELIP
-523 SAPQNAQAAPAQPL
+523 PVPQNAQVAPA
-537 VAQPTQTQAASQA
+537 
-550 QPSATQVTT
+550 
-559 QANPAPTQPSVPT
+559 QPSVPT
-572 QPVNQPTTPAQTT
+572 QPAEQPAMLAQTT
-585 TPIQT
+585 APIQT
-590 ALELAAQGQAQM
+590 AQELAAQGQAQM

-658 RMMEE
+658 RMMKE

>member
-71 PETKDIKVIMM
+71 PETRDIKVIMM

-211 TPNSAAPVAPS
+211 TPISAAPVAPS
-222 TPAQSVA
+222 TPAQPVA
-229 PEAPAQPVAPEAPAT
+229 LEAPAQPVTPEAPAT
-244 PTAPATPA
+244 PVAPATPA
-252 QPATPSAP
+252 QPTTPSAP
-260 TAPAQPAPATP
+260 TAPAQPVPVAP
-271 EAPATPTAPVQNPA
+271 EAPAAPTAPVQNPA

-313 VAGANIPVQGTALT
+313 VAGANTPVQGAALT

-357 SGTPAIPV
+357 SETPAVPV
-365 ASAPQAIP
+365 ASAPQTIP

-387 VPRVTTPQAVMPQGV
+387 VPRAVAPQAVTPQGV
-402 APQTAIPAM
+402 APQTAMPAM

-426 MQAQMQAAQT
+426 MQAQMQTAQT
-436 AQMSQA
+436 TQMSQA

-481 LLGEEGPAK
+481 LLGEEDPAK
-490 PGTVTTKSASDT
+490 PGTVTTKSASDA

-523 SAPQNAQAAPAQPL
+523 PVSQN
-537 VAQPTQTQAASQA
+537 TQA
-550 QPSATQVTT
+550 
-559 QANPAPTQPSVPT
+559 APTQPSVPT
-572 QPVNQPTTPAQTT
+572 QPAEQPAMLAQTT

-590 ALELAAQGQAQM
+590 AQELAAQGQAQM

-658 RMMEE
+658 RMMKE

-713 VSN
+713 ASN

>member
-39 GLAVQEKPD
+39 SLAVQEKPD

-124 PNTAAQANIAT
+124 PNTATQANIAT

-166 ATTVVAPQDSSIP
+166 TTTVVAPQDSSIP

-211 TPNSAAPVAPS
+211 TPISAAPVAPS
-222 TPAQSVA
+222 TPAQPVA
-229 PEAPAQPVAPEAPAT
+229 PETPAQPVAPEAPAASV
-244 PTAPATPA
+244 APATPT

-260 TAPAQPAPATP
+260 TAPAQPAPVAP
-271 EAPATPTAPVQNPA
+271 EAPAVPTAPVQNPA

-313 VAGANIPVQGTALT
+313 AAGANIPVQGAALT

-349 VIPQAPAA
+349 VIPHAPAA
-357 SGTPAIPV
+357 SETPAVPV
-365 ASAPQAIP
+365 ASTPQTIS
-373 QVPKAGGTL
+373 QVPKAGGIL

-387 VPRVTTPQAVMPQGV
+387 VPRAVTPQAVTPQGI

-426 MQAQMQAAQT
+426 TQAQMQAAQT
-436 AQMSQA
+436 TQMSQA
-442 TQAPRPAQ
+442 AQAPRPAQ
-450 PRTTGGER
+450 PRTAGGER

-481 LLGEEGPAK
+481 LLGEEDPAK
-490 PGTVTTKSASDT
+490 PGTVTTKSASD
-502 ATKHDATINVPT
+502 AVTKHDATINVPT

-523 SAPQNAQAAPAQPL
+523 SVPQNAQAAPAQP
-537 VAQPTQTQAASQA
+537 
-550 QPSATQVTT
+550 SATQAQVAT
-559 QANPAPTQPSVPT
+559 QANPTPTQPSVPT
-572 QPVNQPTTPAQTT
+572 QPAEQPAMLAQTT

-590 ALELAAQGQAQM
+590 AQELAAQGQAQM
-602 QAKIQIDPN
+602 QAKIRIDPN

-658 RMMEE
+658 RMMKE

>member
-211 TPNSAAPVAPS
+211 TPISAAPVAPS
-222 TPAQSVA
+222 TPAQPVA
-229 PEAPAQPVAPEAPAT
+229 PEAPAQPVAPEAPAA
-244 PTAPATPA
+244 PVAPATPA
-252 QPATPSAP
+252 QPTTPSAP
-260 TAPAQPAPATP
+260 TAPAQPAPVAP
-271 EAPATPTAPVQNPA
+271 EAPAAPTAPVQNPA

-304 ATQSAPVQP
+304 ATQPAPVQP
-313 VAGANIPVQGTALT
+313 AAGANIPAQSAALT

-357 SGTPAIPV
+357 SETPAVPV
-365 ASAPQAIP
+365 ASAPQTIP

-387 VPRVTTPQAVMPQGV
+387 VPRAVTPQAVTPQGAV
-402 APQTAIPAM
+402 PQTAIPAM

-426 MQAQMQAAQT
+426 MQTQMQT
-436 AQMSQA
+436 ARTTQMSQA
-442 TQAPRPAQ
+442 AQAPRPAQ

-481 LLGEEGPAK
+481 LLGEEDPAK
-490 PGTVTTKSASDT
+490 PGAVTTKSASDA

-523 SAPQNAQAAPAQPL
+523 PVPQNAQAAPAQP
-537 VAQPTQTQAASQA
+537 S
-550 QPSATQVTT
+550 
-559 QANPAPTQPSVPT
+559 APTQPAE
-572 QPVNQPTTPAQTT
+572 QPAMLARAT

-590 ALELAAQGQAQM
+590 AQELAAQGQAQM

-658 RMMEE
+658 RMMKE

-713 VSN
+713 VNN

>member
-211 TPNSAAPVAPS
+211 TPISAAPVAPS
-222 TPAQSVA
+222 TPAQPVA
-229 PEAPAQPVAPEAPAT
+229 PEAPAQPVAPEAPAA
-244 PTAPATPA
+244 PVAPATPA

-260 TAPAQPAPATP
+260 TAPAQPAPVAP
-271 EAPATPTAPVQNPA
+271 EAPAAPTAPVQNPA

-313 VAGANIPVQGTALT
+313 AAGANIPAQSAALT

-357 SGTPAIPV
+357 SGTPAVPV
-365 ASAPQAIP
+365 APAPQAIP

-387 VPRVTTPQAVMPQGV
+387 VPRAVAPQVVTPQGV
-402 APQTAIPAM
+402 VPQTAIPAM

-426 MQAQMQAAQT
+426 MQAQMQVAQT
-436 AQMSQA
+436 TQTSQT

-481 LLGEEGPAK
+481 LLGEEDPAK
-490 PGTVTTKSASDT
+490 PGAVTTKSASDA
-502 ATKHDATINVPT
+502 ATKHDTTIDVPT

-523 SAPQNAQAAPAQPL
+523 PVPQNAQAAPAQP
-537 VAQPTQTQAASQA
+537 
-550 QPSATQVTT
+550 
-559 QANPAPTQPSVPT
+559 SVPT
-572 QPVNQPTTPAQTT
+572 QPAEQPAMLAQTT
-585 TPIQT
+585 APIQT
-590 ALELAAQGQAQM
+590 AQELAAQGQAQM

-658 RMMEE
+658 RMMKE

-693 EMPESVAKAEFSSP
+693 EIPESVAKAEFSSP

>member
-211 TPNSAAPVAPS
+211 TPISAAPVAPS
-222 TPAQSVA
+222 TPAQPVA
-229 PEAPAQPVAPEAPAT
+229 PEAPAQPVAPEAPAA
-244 PTAPATPA
+244 PVAPATPA

-260 TAPAQPAPATP
+260 TAPAQPAPVAP
-271 EAPATPTAPVQNPA
+271 EAPAAPTAPVQNPA

-313 VAGANIPVQGTALT
+313 AAGANIPAQSAALT
-327 PQQVLTMMGNGMGSM
+327 PQQVLTMMGSGMGSM

-357 SGTPAIPV
+357 SGTPAVPV
-365 ASAPQAIP
+365 APAPQAIP

-387 VPRVTTPQAVMPQGV
+387 VPRAVAPQAATPQGV

-436 AQMSQA
+436 TQMSQA

-481 LLGEEGPAK
+481 LLGEEDPVK
-490 PGTVTTKSASDT
+490 PGTVTTKSASDA
-502 ATKHDATINVPT
+502 ATKHDAAINVPT

-523 SAPQNAQAAPAQPL
+523 PVSQNAQA
-537 VAQPTQTQAASQA
+537 
-550 QPSATQVTT
+550 
-559 QANPAPTQPSVPT
+559 APTQPSVPT
-572 QPVNQPTTPAQTT
+572 QPAEQPAMLAQTT

-590 ALELAAQGQAQM
+590 AQELAAQGQAQM

-658 RMMEE
+658 RMMKE

>member
-211 TPNSAAPVAPS
+211 TPISAAPVAPS
-222 TPAQSVA
+222 TPAQPVA
-229 PEAPAQPVAPEAPAT
+229 PEAPAQPVAPEAPAA
-244 PTAPATPA
+244 PVAPATPA

-260 TAPAQPAPATP
+260 TTPAQPAPVAP
-271 EAPATPTAPVQNPA
+271 EAPAAPTAPVQNPA

-295 SVAKPVAVS
+295 SVAKPVAVP

-313 VAGANIPVQGTALT
+313 VAGANTPVQGAALT

-357 SGTPAIPV
+357 SETPAVPI
-365 ASAPQAIP
+365 ASAPQTIP

-387 VPRVTTPQAVMPQGV
+387 VPRAVTPQAVTPQGV

-426 MQAQMQAAQT
+426 MQTQMQT
-436 AQMSQA
+436 ARTTQMSQA
-442 TQAPRPAQ
+442 AQAPRPAQ
-450 PRTTGGER
+450 PRTAGGER

-481 LLGEEGPAK
+481 LLGEEDPAK
-490 PGTVTTKSASDT
+490 PGTVTTKSASDA

-523 SAPQNAQAAPAQPL
+523 PVPQNAQA
-537 VAQPTQTQAASQA
+537 
-550 QPSATQVTT
+550 
-559 QANPAPTQPSVPT
+559 APTQPSVPT
-572 QPVNQPTTPAQTT
+572 QPAEQPAMLAQTT
-585 TPIQT
+585 APIQT
-590 ALELAAQGQAQM
+590 AQELAAQGRAQM

-626 IIEPIRPAFVNE
+626 IVEPIRPAFVNE

-658 RMMEE
+658 RMMKE

>member
-140 TTAGKAA
+140 TSAGKAA

-211 TPNSAAPVAPS
+211 TPISAAPVAPS

-244 PTAPATPA
+244 PVAPATPA

-260 TAPAQPAPATP
+260 TAPAQPAPVTP
-271 EAPATPTAPVQNPA
+271 EAPAAPTAPVQNPA

-313 VAGANIPVQGTALT
+313 AAGANTPVQGAALT

-349 VIPQAPAA
+349 VIPQAPVA
-357 SGTPAIPV
+357 SETPAVPV
-365 ASAPQAIP
+365 ASAPQTIP

-387 VPRVTTPQAVMPQGV
+387 VPRAVTPQAVTSQGAV
-402 APQTAIPAM
+402 PQTAIPAM

-426 MQAQMQAAQT
+426 MQTQMQT
-436 AQMSQA
+436 ARTTQMSQA
-442 TQAPRPAQ
+442 AQAPRPAQ

-481 LLGEEGPAK
+481 LLGEEDPAK
-490 PGTVTTKSASDT
+490 PGAVTTKSASDA
-502 ATKHDATINVPT
+502 ATKHDTTIDVPT

-523 SAPQNAQAAPAQPL
+523 PVPQNAQAAPAQP
-537 VAQPTQTQAASQA
+537 
-550 QPSATQVTT
+550 
-559 QANPAPTQPSVPT
+559 SVPT
-572 QPVNQPTTPAQTT
+572 QPAEQPAMLAQTT
-585 TPIQT
+585 APIQT
-590 ALELAAQGQAQM
+590 AQELAAQGQAQM

-658 RMMEE
+658 RMMKE

-693 EMPESVAKAEFSSP
+693 EMPESVTKAEFSSP

>member
-211 TPNSAAPVAPS
+211 TPISAAPVAPS
-222 TPAQSVA
+222 TPAQPVT
-229 PEAPAQPVAPEAPAT
+229 PEAPAQPVAPEAPAA
-244 PTAPATPA
+244 PVAPAMPA

-260 TAPAQPAPATP
+260 TAPAQPVPVAP
-271 EAPATPTAPVQNPA
+271 EAPAAPTAPVQNPA

-313 VAGANIPVQGTALT
+313 VAGANTPVQGAALT

-357 SGTPAIPV
+357 SETPAVPV
-365 ASAPQAIP
+365 ASAPQTIS

-387 VPRVTTPQAVMPQGV
+387 VPRAVAPQAVTPQGV
-402 APQTAIPAM
+402 VPQTSIPAM

-436 AQMSQA
+436 TRMPQA

-481 LLGEEGPAK
+481 LLGEEDPAK
-490 PGTVTTKSASDT
+490 PGAVTTKGASDAT
-502 ATKHDATINVPT
+502 TKHDDTINVPT

-523 SAPQNAQAAPAQPL
+523 PVPQNAQAAPAQP
-537 VAQPTQTQAASQA
+537 
-550 QPSATQVTT
+550 
-559 QANPAPTQPSVPT
+559 SVPT
-572 QPVNQPTTPAQTT
+572 QPAEQPAMLAQTT

-590 ALELAAQGQAQM
+590 AQALAAQGQAQM

-658 RMMEE
+658 RMMKE

>member
-211 TPNSAAPVAPS
+211 TPISAAPVAPS
-222 TPAQSVA
+222 TPAQPTA
-229 PEAPAQPVAPEAPAT
+229 PEAPAQPVAPEAPAV
-244 PTAPATPA
+244 PVAPATPA
-252 QPATPSAP
+252 QPTTPSAP
-260 TAPAQPAPATP
+260 TAPAQPAPVAP
-271 EAPATPTAPVQNPA
+271 EAPAAPTAPVQNPA

-313 VAGANIPVQGTALT
+313 AAGANIPAQSAALT

-357 SGTPAIPV
+357 SGMPAVPV
-365 ASAPQAIP
+365 ASATQTIP

-387 VPRVTTPQAVMPQGV
+387 VPRAVTPHAVTPQGV

-426 MQAQMQAAQT
+426 MQTQMQT
-436 AQMSQA
+436 ARTTQMSQA
-442 TQAPRPAQ
+442 AQAPRPAQ

-481 LLGEEGPAK
+481 LLGEEDPAK
-490 PGTVTTKSASDT
+490 PGAVTTKSASDA
-502 ATKHDATINVPT
+502 ATKHDTTIDVPT

-523 SAPQNAQAAPAQPL
+523 PVPQNAQAAPAQP
-537 VAQPTQTQAASQA
+537 
-550 QPSATQVTT
+550 
-559 QANPAPTQPSVPT
+559 SVPT
-572 QPVNQPTTPAQTT
+572 QPAEQPAMLAQTT

-590 ALELAAQGQAQM
+590 AQELAAQGRAQM

-658 RMMEE
+658 RMMKE

>member
-211 TPNSAAPVAPS
+211 TPISAAPVAPS
-222 TPAQSVA
+222 TPAQPVA
-229 PEAPAQPVAPEAPAT
+229 PEAPAQPVAPEAPAA
-244 PTAPATPA
+244 PVAPATPA
-252 QPATPSAP
+252 QPATPSTP
-260 TAPAQPAPATP
+260 TAPAQPAPVAP
-271 EAPATPTAPVQNPA
+271 EAPAAPTAPVQNPA

-342 PQARPVV
+342 PQVRPVV
-349 VIPQAPAA
+349 VIPQAQAA
-357 SGTPAIPV
+357 SETPAVPI
-365 ASAPQAIP
+365 ASAPQTIP

-387 VPRVTTPQAVMPQGV
+387 VPRAVTPQAVTPQGAV
-402 APQTAIPAM
+402 PQTAIPAM

-426 MQAQMQAAQT
+426 MQTQMQT
-436 AQMSQA
+436 ARTTQMSQVA
-442 TQAPRPAQ
+442 QAPRPAQ

-481 LLGEEGPAK
+481 LLGEEDPAK
-490 PGTVTTKSASDT
+490 PGAVTTKSASDA
-502 ATKHDATINVPT
+502 ATKRDTTIDVPT

-523 SAPQNAQAAPAQPL
+523 PVPQNAQAAPAQP
-537 VAQPTQTQAASQA
+537 
-550 QPSATQVTT
+550 
-559 QANPAPTQPSVPT
+559 SVPT
-572 QPVNQPTTPAQTT
+572 QPAEQPAMLAQTT

-590 ALELAAQGQAQM
+590 AQELAAQGQAQM

-658 RMMEE
+658 RMMKE

-713 VSN
+713 VNN

>member
-211 TPNSAAPVAPS
+211 TPISAAPVAPS
-222 TPAQSVA
+222 TPAQPVT
-229 PEAPAQPVAPEAPAT
+229 PEAPAQPIAPEAPAA
-244 PTAPATPA
+244 PVAPATPV

-260 TAPAQPAPATP
+260 TAPAQPAPVAP
-271 EAPATPTAPVQNPA
+271 EAPAAPTVPVQNPA

-313 VAGANIPVQGTALT
+313 VAGANTPVQGAALT

-357 SGTPAIPV
+357 SGTPVVPV
-365 ASAPQAIP
+365 ASAPQTIS

-387 VPRVTTPQAVMPQGV
+387 VPRAVTPQAVTPQGV

-436 AQMSQA
+436 TQMSQT

-450 PRTTGGER
+450 PRTAGGER

-481 LLGEEGPAK
+481 LLGEEDPAK
-490 PGTVTTKSASDT
+490 PGTVTTKSASDA

-523 SAPQNAQAAPAQPL
+523 PVPQNAQA
-537 VAQPTQTQAASQA
+537 T
-550 QPSATQVTT
+550 
-559 QANPAPTQPSVPT
+559 PTQPSVPT
-572 QPVNQPTTPAQTT
+572 QPAEQPAMLAQTT

-590 ALELAAQGQAQM
+590 AQELAAQGRAQM

-658 RMMEE
+658 RMMKE